1 MPVVLALAA
10 GSLAAQV
17 RHVSDAEVLEVHEA
31 AILVDGHND
40 VTSNT
45 VDGMD
50 IGPRRNEE
58 HTDLVRLRE
67 GGFGAVFF
75 AAYVSPSYVEGN
87 HSAHRVLEMID
98 TIRHDIVERYPD
110 DFTLALTA
118 DDVVRAHDEGKIAA
132 LIGIEGGHAI
142 EDSLRLLRDYYAL
155 GARYMTLTHS
165 NTNNWAD
172 SAGGV
177 GVYGENR
184 HGGLTDLGRDVVR
197 EMNRIGMM
205 VDVSHVSDDTFWDVM
220 EVSTAPVIASH
231 SSCRALTNIP
241 RNMTDEMIQ
250 AMAEKGG
257 VIAIGLGCGFV
268 NKASADTSRW
278 FNPAIY
284 DRTDIE
290 IVPATLDQ
298 VIDHIDHAVDIAGID
313 AVGLGSD
320 FEGVE
325 CTPIGLEDA
334 SKMPNLTRALLEHGY
349 VREDVLKIL
358 GGNMLRVM
366 REVER
371 VAEN

>member
-1 MPVVLALAA
+1 
-10 GSLAAQV
+10 LAAQTRQV
-17 RHVSDAEVLEVHEA
+17 TDAEVREVHDG

-40 VTSNT
+40 VPSNT
-45 VDGMD
+45 VRGMD
-50 IGPRRNEE
+50 IGPRRSEE

-67 GGFGAVFF
+67 GGVGAVFF
-75 AAYVSPSYVEGN
+75 AAYVSASYVEGN
-87 HSAHRVLEMID
+87 QAAHRALEMID
-98 TIRHDIVERYPD
+98 TIRYDIVERYPD
-110 DFTLALTA
+110 DFVLALSA
-118 DDVVRAHDEGKIAA
+118 DDVVRAHEEGKIAA

-142 EDSLRLLRDYYAL
+142 EDSLRLLRSYYAL
-155 GARYMTLTHS
+155 GVRYMTLTHS

-177 GVYGENR
+177 GRPAENR
-184 HGGLTDLGRDVVR
+184 HGGLTDFGRDVIR
-197 EMNRIGMM
+197 EMNRLGMM
-205 VDVSHVSDDTFWDVM
+205 VDVSHVSDDTFWDVI
-220 EVSTAPVIASH
+220 EVSQAPVIATH
-231 SSCRALTNIP
+231 SSCRAITDIP
-241 RNMTDEMIQ
+241 RNMTDEMIE

-268 NKASADTSRW
+268 NKESADTSRW

-290 IVPATLDQ
+290 IVPATLEQ
-298 VIDHIDHAVDIAGID
+298 VVAHIDHAVEIAGID

-349 VREDVLKIL
+349 SREDVTKIL
-358 GGNMLRVM
+358 GGNILRVM
-366 REVER
+366 RDVQR
-371 VAEN
+371 FADGD